1 MGEPGRL
8 WGQRRTLLA
17 ALVRAAPEGHAC
29 GVEKHRRQVSRRL
42 GAPRIRQVLG
52 SFRRE
57 ERSAVAAAEE
67 LGLGRT
73 APPRTAFGQ
82 AGLCRVLLPRPVR
95 DAVDYANVPEITVAM
110 ALEHDAFTA
119 DQRDYFDLL
128 CALLEDYDREHVR
141 WSKLPVRARLQHL
154 LDQAGLSA
162 ADPSRL
168 LGGSRNL
175 GAMILRGDRNLTLPH
190 VRKLAAHF
198 KVSPDLFI

>member
-1 MGEPGRL
+1 M
-8 WGQRRTLLA
+8 
-17 ALVRAAPEGHAC
+17 
-29 GVEKHRRQVSRRL
+29 
-42 GAPRIRQVLG
+42 
-52 SFRRE
+52 
-57 ERSAVAAAEE
+57 AAAEE

-168 LGGSRNL
+168 LGSSNL
-175 GAMILRGDRNLTLPH
+175 GAMILRDDRDLTLPH

-198 KVSPDLFI
+198 